1 VTGSSAGTAE
11 GVTRVPVEQLRS
23 QLQATLHDEGVRVDD
38 AALVVQTILE
48 AELDGSTGH
57 GLVRFPLLVRRLRAG
72 RYEPTTALTTIR
84 ETPGTAVVD
93 GGNGIG
99 QVVLHRAMLLAI
111 DKARA
116 TGVGFV
122 AVRDSNHAGRIGDA
136 ARVAAA
142 HGCVAL
148 VGSNASPRLVPAP
161 GARRLLG
168 NNPLAFAAPGT
179 EHPLLIDMAPGVA
192 TVGSIRLAKLEGRPL
207 PEGVALDPAGEPTTD
222 ATAGLAGGML
232 GVGGHKGWV
241 LALLV
246 DVLAGVL
253 SEGAIADEVGPTHD
267 LDRQQHVSH
276 FLLALD
282 VGSLL
287 PNEAFTA
294 RLDDLRD
301 RVVAA
306 GDGRG
311 RLPGDRRAQRPP
323 SSTLALSP
331 GLRRELVDVLGH
343 PLDVE
348 LPAPSSTEQTIP
360 DGTEP
365 R

>member
-1 VTGSSAGTAE
+1 MTAPAAGPSDATDRVSVDRLRRQLEAALQAE
-11 GVTRVPVEQLRS
+11 GVP
-23 QLQATLHDEGVRVDD
+23 AAD
-38 AALVVQTILE
+38 AALVVDTVLE

-72 RYEPTTALTTIR
+72 RYEPTTELTTVA
-84 ETPGTAVVD
+84 ETDGTAVVD
-93 GGNGIG
+93 GNNGIG
-99 QVVLHRAMLLAI
+99 QVVLHRAMLLAV
-111 DKARA
+111 DKARN

-136 ARVAAA
+136 ALVGAAQ
-142 HGCVAL
+142 GCVAL

-179 EHPLLIDMAPGVA
+179 DHPLLIDLAPGVA

-207 PEGVALDPAGEPTTD
+207 PEGVALDPSGEPTTD

-253 SEGAIADEVGPTHD
+253 SGGAIADEVGPTQD

-276 FLLALD
+276 FLLAVD

-287 PNEAFTA
+287 PPDAFAA

-301 RVVAA
+301 KVVAA

-311 RLPGDRRAQRPP
+311 RLPGDRRAQRQPMA
-323 SSTLALSP
+323 TLALSP
-331 GLRRELVDVLGH
+331 ALRRELVDVLGH

-348 LPAPSSTEQTIP
+348 PADHPSSAQTTT
-360 DGTEP
+360 DGTDP